1 MDKLNTRG
9 ADQNTLKV
17 PMVTTNAGMRT
28 FTFTGAKEWKRIKA
42 NASSIAS
49 FKRMYF

>member
-9 ADQNTLKV
+9 ADQNTLKF

-28 FTFTGAKEWKRIKA
+28 FTFTGAKEWKSLLKELRPMQA
-42 NASSIAS
+42 V
-49 FKRMYF
+49 